1 VIATNPHVYRPGTTR
16 PARSKPHGTRPA
28 SSKLASTGPVGT
40 GPASTG
46 PASTEEAI
54 AAVTAG
60 LRYLAR
66 VDAPSLGVAG
76 QARCLRALEAAEAVH
91 TAARVNVLAAFSGGA
106 GYADDGCGSVRS
118 WLVWQTRV
126 TRGAAAGSYGWLRRL
141 RGHRPVGEALAAGTI
156 SVSWARK
163 ICEWTDRLPE
173 QTREDADAILLA
185 AAAGGAS
192 LGDLAALAQEMYL
205 RSGPADPAED
215 RFEDR
220 ALFLGRTLD
229 GAGRLEAD
237 LTPAASAALRTVLDS
252 LGAKAGPEDVRS
264 QPQRDHD
271 ALEEACVRLIAS
283 GMLPQRAGQ
292 PVHLQ
297 VQVTLEQLWALAGGA
312 AGPGLRP
319 DWAGRARGSGLTSAE
334 VQALGCD
341 ATILPV
347 VTGQVDNAALD
358 ALVQLFLTAAGHA
371 APPSGDPAGPADPA
385 EPAGLTEPTGPTG
398 PAETTQPAATARGAA
413 GPAGGPPDAPSAGPA
428 ASPTGAPSAGPAA
441 GLPGL
446 PEGLRSP
453 QALRQLLLQLAVGAL
468 SGPGGLA
475 AALRAGP
482 GQPFPTVSL
491 PLDVGAASEV
501 IPGYLRR
508 LIILRDRHCRFP
520 GCRRKPSVC
529 QVHHLIHR
537 EDGGVTSLANCAL
550 MCRFHH
556 LIAIH
561 RWGWKLRASPD
572 GSITAFGP
580 DGRILRDHA
589 PPQLAA

>member
-1 VIATNPHVYRPGTTR
+1 VIATNPHVND
-16 PARSKPHGTRPA
+16 PA
-28 SSKLASTGPVGT
+28 ST

-46 PASTEEAI
+46 PASTGPGSTQEAI

-66 VDAPSLGVAG
+66 VDAPALGAAG

-91 TAARVNVLAAFSGGA
+91 TAARVNMLAAFSSGV

-126 TRGAAAGSYGWLRRL
+126 TRGAAAGSHAWLRRL

-163 ICEWTDRLPE
+163 ICEWTGRLPE
-173 QTREDADAILLA
+173 QAREDADAILLA

-205 RSGPADPAED
+205 RSGPADRPGD

-220 ALFLGRTLD
+220 GLFLGRTLD

-237 LTPAASAALRTVLDS
+237 LTPAASAALRAVLDS
-252 LGAKAGPEDVRS
+252 LGAKAGAEDVRS

-297 VQVTLEQLWALAGGA
+297 VQVTLEQLWALAGGVG
-312 AGPGLRP
+312 GPGPRP
-319 DWAGRARGSGLTSAE
+319 GWAARAAGSGLSDAE

-371 APPSGDPAGPADPA
+371 APPSGDPAGPA
-385 EPAGLTEPTGPTG
+385 GTTQ
-398 PAETTQPAATARGAA
+398 PAETTQPAATGCGAA
-413 GPAGGPPDAPSAGPA
+413 GPAGGPPDASSPGPA
-428 ASPTGAPSAGPAA
+428 ASPPGASSAGPAA

-446 PEGLRSP
+446 PDGLRSP
-453 QALRQLLLQLAVGAL
+453 QALRQLLLQLAVGVL

-520 GCRRKPSVC
+520 GCGRKPSVC

-537 EDGGVTSLANCAL
+537 EDGGVTSLENCAL
-550 MCRFHH
+550 VCRFHH

-589 PPQLAA
+589 PPQVAA

>member
-1 VIATNPHVYRPGTTR
+1 M
-16 PARSKPHGTRPA
+16 
-28 SSKLASTGPVGT
+28 
-40 GPASTG
+40 
-46 PASTEEAI
+46 

-66 VDAPSLGVAG
+66 VDAPALGAAG
-76 QARCLRALEAAEAVH
+76 QAWCLRALEEAAAVH
-91 TAARVNVLAAFSGGA
+91 TAARVNMLAAFHSGA

-126 TRGAAAGSYGWLRRL
+126 TRGAAAGAHAWLRRL
-141 RGHRPVGEALAAGTI
+141 RGHRPLWKALADGTI
-156 SVSWARK
+156 SESWARK

-173 QTREDADAILLA
+173 ETREDADAILLA

-192 LGDLAALAQEMYL
+192 LGDLGALAQEMYL
-205 RSGPADPAED
+205 RSCPDNPPDDG
-215 RFEDR
+215 FEDR

-229 GAGRLEAD
+229 GAGRLEGD

-252 LGAKAGPEDVRS
+252 LGAKTGPEDVRS

-297 VQVTLEQLWALAGGA
+297 VQVTLEQLWALAGGTS
-312 AGPGLRP
+312 GPGLRP
-319 DWAGRARGSGLTSAE
+319 DWAARARGSGLSDAE
-334 VQALGCD
+334 LQALACD

-358 ALVQLFLTAAGHA
+358 ALVQLFLTAAGHGQP
-371 APPSGDPAGPADPA
+371 APSPGDPAAPGDSAREPVVDSSAAFPGPAADQSTCPPGVPSP
-385 EPAGLTEPTGPTG
+385 ELT
-398 PAETTQPAATARGAA
+398 A
-413 GPAGGPPDAPSAGPA
+413 GPPD
-428 ASPTGAPSAGPAA
+428 
-441 GLPGL
+441 LPD
-446 PEGLRSP
+446 GLRSP
-453 QALRQLLLQLAVGAL
+453 QALRQLLLRLAVEVL

-482 GQPFPTVSL
+482 GMPFPTVSL
-491 PLDVGAASEV
+491 PLDAGAASEV
-501 IPGYLRR
+501 ISAHLRR
-508 LIILRDRHCRFP
+508 LIIGRDRHCRFP
-520 GCRRKPSVC
+520 GCRRKPAVC

-537 EDGGVTSLANCAL
+537 EDGGVTSLENCAL
-550 MCRFHH
+550 VCRFHH

-572 GSITAFGP
+572 GTITAFGP

-589 PPQLAA
+589 PPLAA

>member
-1 VIATNPHVYRPGTTR
+1 
-16 PARSKPHGTRPA
+16 
-28 SSKLASTGPVGT
+28 LQ
-40 GPASTG
+40 
-46 PASTEEAI
+46 
-54 AAVTAG
+54 
-60 LRYLAR
+60 YLAR
-66 VDAPSLGVAG
+66 VDAPALGAAG
-76 QARCLRALEAAEAVH
+76 QAQCLRALEAAGSMH
-91 TAARVNVLAAFSGGA
+91 TAAQVNVLAGFSSGA

-118 WLVWQTRV
+118 WLMWQTRV
-126 TRGAAAGSYGWLRRL
+126 TRAAAAGSYGWLLRL
-141 RGHRPVGEALAAGTI
+141 RGHRPVWEALAAGT
-156 SVSWARK
+156 VSESWGRK

-173 QTREDADAILLA
+173 ETRADADAILLA
-185 AAAGGAS
+185 AAGGAS
-192 LGDLAALAQEMYL
+192 LSDLAALAQEMYL
-205 RSGPADPAED
+205 RSCPDNPPDD

-220 ALFLGRTLD
+220 GLFLGRTLD
-229 GAGRLEAD
+229 GAGRLEGD

-252 LGAKAGPEDVRS
+252 LGAKTGPEDVRT

-312 AGPGLRP
+312 VRP
-319 DWAGRARGSGLTSAE
+319 DWAARARGSGLTDAE
-334 VQALGCD
+334 VQALACD

-358 ALVQLFLTAAGHA
+358 TLVQLFLTAAGHT
-371 APPSGDPAGPADPA
+371 APSASDTTEPTTATADADTDAPA
-385 EPAGLTEPTGPTG
+385 EPATEP
-398 PAETTQPAATARGAA
+398 
-413 GPAGGPPDAPSAGPA
+413 SA
-428 ASPTGAPSAGPAA
+428 
-441 GLPGL
+441 L

-453 QALRQLLLQLAVGAL
+453 EALRQLLLGLAVGVL

-501 IPGYLRR
+501 IPAHLRR
-508 LIILRDRHCRFP
+508 AIILRDRHCRFP
-520 GCRRKPSVC
+520 GCRRKPAVC

-537 EDGGVTSLANCAL
+537 EDGGETSLENCAL
-550 MCRFHH
+550 FCRFHH

-561 RWGWKLRASPD
+561 RWGWKVRASPD

-580 DGRILRDHA
+580 DGRVLRDHA
-589 PPQLAA
+589 PPLAA